1 MATPRQVET
10 SMSKKYKGTTKVSQ
24 TTIDNIKKMGM
35 TASLKKAASS
45 KNPEYLEGIKRMY
58 GAKRLAAAQGNASTG
73 STSTMSRT
81 SPRVAERSKTVVN
94 KPSVKAAESKT
105 SKYGAYAN
113 SKATPQQLEQG
124 RLRAKAS
131 GIEMNTSAKG
141 LRTANKAI
149 VIGATSLGG
158 AGAVKGAVAGARA
171 LKGSRA
177 VQSAT
182 GRVAAKKTGQVTQE
196 QYAAMRATK
205 IKSEARKTAVK
216 RITKAAG
223 GRSM

>member
-58 GAKRLAAAQGNASTG
+58 GANRLAAAKKATVTSASR
-73 STSTMSRT
+73 M
-81 SPRVAERSKTVVN
+81 SPRVAERA
-94 KPSVKAAESKT
+94 PS
-105 SKYGAYAN
+105 
-113 SKATPQQLEQG
+113 ATNRPSP
-124 RLRAKAS
+124 RAMERTPAKKSS
-131 GIEMNTSAKG
+131 GKG
-141 LRTANKAI
+141 ISIRDFGK
-149 VIGATSLGG
+149 
-158 AGAVKGAVAGARA
+158 AVAGAAGATAAIIPVGRA
-171 LKGSRA
+171 IKAGKLAGVMGSRA

-182 GRVAAKKTGQVTQE
+182 GKRAAKKTGEVTQE

-205 IKSEARKTAVK
+205 IAKQK
-216 RITKAAG
+216 KAAAYTASKTKPKG
-223 GRSM
+223 K

>member
-58 GAKRLAAAQGNASTG
+58 GANRLAAAKKATV
-73 STSTMSRT
+73 TSASRT
-81 SPRVAERSKTVVN
+81 SPRVAERA
-94 KPSVKAAESKT
+94 PSATNRPSPRAMERTPAKKSSDKGLTANNIGKAILGAAGAT
-105 SKYGAYAN
+105 IGVYGAGKFVK
-113 SKATPQQLEQG
+113 SGQV
-124 RLRAKAS
+124 AKA
-131 GIEMNTSAKG
+131 I
-141 LRTANKAI
+141 
-149 VIGATSLGG
+149 
-158 AGAVKGAVAGARA
+158 
-171 LKGSRA
+171 GSRA

-182 GRVAAKKTGQVTQE
+182 GKRAAKKTGEVTQE

-205 IKSEARKTAVK
+205 IAKQK
-216 RITKAAG
+216 KAAAYTASKTKPKG
-223 GRSM
+223 K

>member
-58 GAKRLAAAQGNASTG
+58 GANRLATAQKSTASPA
-73 STSTMSRT
+73 SRM
-81 SPRVAERSKTVVN
+81 SPRAAERAPSTTNRPSPRAMERTPAKKSSGKGISIGDFGKAVVG
-94 KPSVKAAESKT
+94 AA
-105 SKYGAYAN
+105 
-113 SKATPQQLEQG
+113 
-124 RLRAKAS
+124 
-131 GIEMNTSAKG
+131 
-141 LRTANKAI
+141 
-149 VIGATSLGG
+149 GATAAIIPVGRAIK
-158 AGAVKGAVAGARA
+158 AGKLAGVM
-171 LKGSRA
+171 GSRA

-182 GRVAAKKTGQVTQE
+182 GKRAAKKTGEVTQE

-205 IKSEARKTAVK
+205 IAKQK
-216 RITKAAG
+216 KAAAYTASKTKPKG
-223 GRSM
+223 K

>member
-58 GAKRLAAAQGNASTG
+58 GANRLAAVKKATV
-73 STSTMSRT
+73 TSANRM
-81 SPRVAERSKTVVN
+81 SPRAAERA
-94 KPSVKAAESKT
+94 PSTTNRPSPRAMER
-105 SKYGAYAN
+105 
-113 SKATPQQLEQG
+113 TP
-124 RLRAKAS
+124 AKKSS
-131 GIEMNTSAKG
+131 GKG
-141 LRTANKAI
+141 I
-149 VIGATSLGG
+149 SIGTFG
-158 AGAVKGAVAGARA
+158 KAVAGAAGATAAIIPVGRA
-171 LKGSRA
+171 IKAGKLAGVMGSRA

-182 GRVAAKKTGQVTQE
+182 GKRAAKKTGEVTQE

-205 IKSEARKTAVK
+205 IAKQK
-216 RITKAAG
+216 KAAAYTASKTKPKG
-223 GRSM
+223 K